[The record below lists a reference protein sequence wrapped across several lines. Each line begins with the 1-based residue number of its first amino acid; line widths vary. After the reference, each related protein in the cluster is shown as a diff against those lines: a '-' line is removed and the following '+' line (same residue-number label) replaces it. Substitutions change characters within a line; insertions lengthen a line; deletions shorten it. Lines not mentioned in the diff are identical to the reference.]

1 MEEEKKKTKI
11 LPKIIIVIIAFLVGV
26 VGMYLVIYYHPT
38 TFIKTKNVNTTKVVK
53 DVNITDT
60 GLSEAVDKIYN
71 AVVVVQTYKDDRLIG
86 SGTGFVYKKEGT
98 KAYILTNN
106 HVIASGNKYTVSFTD
121 GKNVETELKGSDKYA
136 DIAVLAIDTFEDIS
150 IATLGSSEDAKVGDT
165 VFAVGAPLDSAYSWT
180 VTRGILSGKNRLIEV
195 NSSNNYSVTSDWVMT
210 AIQTDAA
217 INSGNSGGPLAN
229 ANGEVIGITSMK
241 LVSSGVEGMGFAIP
255 IELATHYAEKLEKGE
270 EVVRPYLGVSM
281 YNVNEINTRYYDSE
295 KVTNGVYV
303 DMVENDS
310 PADKAGLE
318 KGDVIVK
325 LNDDE
330 ITNIAYLKYYL
341 YKYDVGDKV
350 KLTVYRKDE
359 RKTIDLTLGEN
370 SNR

>member
-1 MEEEKKKTKI
+1 MEEKNKSKI
-11 LPKIIIVIIAFLVGV
+11 LPKIILVIITFFAGAI
-26 VGMYLVIYYHPT
+26 GMYLVIYFYPT
-38 TFIKTKNVNTTKVVK
+38 EFIETKNVNTTKVVK
-53 DVNITDT
+53 DVSITDT

-86 SGTGFVYKKEGT
+86 SGTGFVYKKDGT

-106 HVIASGNKYTVSFTD
+106 HVIASGNKVSVTFTD
-121 GKNVETELKGSDKYA
+121 GNTIETEIMGSDKYA
-136 DIAVLAIDTFEDIS
+136 DIAVLRIETFEDLS
-150 IATLGSSEDAKVGDT
+150 VAKLGSSEDAKVGDT

-210 AIQTDAA
+210 AIQTDTA

-255 IELATHYAEKLEKGE
+255 IELATHYAEKLEKKE
-270 EVVRPYLGVSM
+270 EVKRPYLGVSM

-295 KVTNGVYV
+295 KVSNGVYI

-310 PADKAGLE
+310 PADKAGLK
-318 KGDVIVK
+318 KGDIIVK

-330 ITNIAYLKYYL
+330 IKNIAYLKYYL
-341 YKYDVGDKV
+341 YKYDVGDQV
-350 KLTVYRKDE
+350 KLTIYREDDK
-359 RKTIDLTLGEN
+359 KTVELTLGEN
-370 SNR
+370 SN